1 MACLGLTWTEVI
13 MGGSSMRYCSRYGSL
28 TSTLLITGTQILP
41 RRTCLDLAWTKVIKG
56 RSSMFYC
63 RGGCSLHWTLVRQ
76 IKFCKRICL
85 DLTWTKVIMGG
96 SSMFY
101 CRGDCSLHWTLVGQI
116 KYCKRICLDLTWTK
130 VIMGGS
136 SIFECRGGLLCSR
149 LYFQILVWL
158 IKPEEYV
165 SLLNKFISPRG
176 HTISCRMACLGLTW
190 TEVIMGGSSMPY
202 CSRYGS
208 LTSTLLITGRQ
219 KQENMLRSDLD

>member
-1 MACLGLTWTEVI
+1 M
-13 MGGSSMRYCSRYGSL
+13 
-28 TSTLLITGTQILP
+28 P

-63 RGGCSLHWTLVRQ
+63 RGGCSLHWTVVVQ

-101 CRGDCSLHWTLVGQI
+101 CRGDCSLHWTFGQI
-116 KYCKRICLDLTWTK
+116 KYCKRICLALTWTK

-149 LYFQILVWL
+149 LLLSQIRMTYIPWDVCVVV
-158 IKPEEYV
+158 KVEQFSPEDI
-165 SLLNKFISPRG
+165 LSPAG
-176 HTISCRMACLGLTW
+176 WHA
-190 TEVIMGGSSMPY
+190 
-202 CSRYGS
+202 
-208 LTSTLLITGRQ
+208 
-219 KQENMLRSDLD
+219 